1 MLGVDEVR
9 DILVRMGAG
18 VALEPAAL
26 HGQVVAIRDWLASR
40 WPGAA
45 PLVELPM
52 TRRMANGQIVNGR
65 SDLVLRTETGWI
77 LLDHKSTP
85 QGSSQWEDVAN
96 AHAGQLM
103 AYGEVLEAASGLP
116 VLETWLVLPVAG
128 AALRVRFV
136 EAGELI
142 E

>member
-1 MLGVDEVR
+1 
-9 DILVRMGAG
+9 
-18 VALEPAAL
+18 
-26 HGQVVAIRDWLASR
+26 
-40 WPGAA
+40 
-45 PLVELPM
+45 M
-52 TRRMANGQIVNGR
+52 TRRVANGQIVNGR

-128 AALRVRFV
+128 AALRVGFV